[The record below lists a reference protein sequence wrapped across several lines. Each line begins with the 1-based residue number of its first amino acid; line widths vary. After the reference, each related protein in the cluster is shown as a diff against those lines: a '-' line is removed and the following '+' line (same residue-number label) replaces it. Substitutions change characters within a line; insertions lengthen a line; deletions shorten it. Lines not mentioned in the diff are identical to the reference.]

1 VAQGERRS
9 SHILLAVAWC
19 NHPDNS
25 VVMAFVLNTMVK
37 AACFQVVTNAQLN
50 TAKYGTSAVW
60 LERWNTYCSG
70 INSAVESFKQE
81 RATVGVVIHKV
92 HDCFHLSAN
101 AKTAVK
107 KCGVSVNAAAS
118 DAIKNAVSTCARAQ
132 TLASF
137 ERKKAE
143 FSSAA
148 YIEKH
153 GLWAKLAIQ
162 YVQIQHADTEWLLA
176 AAPVSRVS
184 LISST
189 SSEATISALLP
200 HRGRGPLHG
209 LLGIVE
215 WGSLRFAN
223 LCAAVAKDIASRPEA
238 SITFGLANALYKA
251 DAEKVGNY
259 TAMQSG
265 ALFNVSSANRASGL
279 GTYVVDVTAGTCS
292 CGKPLTTGLICV
304 HARAA
309 IAKKHSATSA
319 TQRQATDQS
328 NFFAIG
334 LRRAHAVRA
343 YAASERAVAAPSPW
357 RDIPVT
363 VQAAAIVA
371 PVPTQKRKERETR
384 NVAGADADR
393 GDESGS
399 DGESDA
405 VVVDVASTADA
416 QPQPRR
422 RRVSTGGKRGPSASG
437 RFMGAADF
445 ND

>member
-1 VAQGERRS
+1 
-9 SHILLAVAWC
+9 
-19 NHPDNS
+19 
-25 VVMAFVLNTMVK
+25 
-37 AACFQVVTNAQLN
+37 
-50 TAKYGTSAVW
+50 
-60 LERWNTYCSG
+60 
-70 INSAVESFKQE
+70 
-81 RATVGVVIHKV
+81 
-92 HDCFHLSAN
+92 
-101 AKTAVK
+101 VK

-148 YIEKH
+148 YIERH

-162 YVQIQHADTEWLLA
+162 YVQSQHADTEWLLA

-238 SITFGLANALYKA
+238 SITFGLANALYEA
-251 DAEKVGNY
+251 DAQKVSNY

-292 CGKPLTTGLICV
+292 CGKPLTTGTGLICV

-334 LRRAHAVRA
+334 LRRAHAVHA

-371 PVPTQKRKERETR
+371 P
-384 NVAGADADR
+384 
-393 GDESGS
+393 
-399 DGESDA
+399 
-405 VVVDVASTADA
+405 TADA
-416 QPQPRR
+416 EAQRARNAQRRRRRRRPRR
-422 RRVSTGGKRGPSASG
+422 RKRQ
-437 RFMGAADF
+437 
-445 ND
+445 